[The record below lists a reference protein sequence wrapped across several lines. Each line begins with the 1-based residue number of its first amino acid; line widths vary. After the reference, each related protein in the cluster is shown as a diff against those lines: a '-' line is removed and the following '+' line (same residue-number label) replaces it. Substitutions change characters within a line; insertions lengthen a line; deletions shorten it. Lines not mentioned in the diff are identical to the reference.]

1 LLLISQEDGSRWS
14 FNNLPYTN
22 EYVIETSGLN
32 YAKIG
37 VAAVTDNYQDQKD
50 LLVFVQSGVM
60 IKYLYQFLF
69 AKGLTLSTS
78 ATTDGQTIAGS
89 ISTGTHNAALVYGAM
104 EEMVKGIHLV
114 LPNQRTVFVQKESDA
129 VVTDA
134 YLMEIGASELINDD
148 EVFNAAIVSCGTFGV
163 IHGYLIQTEKLFT
176 LEPQVRKSPFSQVKE
191 ALYTLDIASLG
202 FDLDDPQ
209 ELPWHF

>member
-78 ATTDGQTIAGS
+78 ATKD
-89 ISTGTHNAALVYGAM
+89 